1 MRIEDARNA
10 VWEREETSSIAL
22 EIEESTIK
30 LYILSRLCDQIDEKN
45 DNKDYNLE

>member
-1 MRIEDARNA
+1 MQFGKEKKRRS
-10 VWEREETSSIAL
+10 SSIAL
-22 EIEESTIK
+22 EIKESTIN